1 MILMGLLA
9 PVALHLTPSPGGVK
23 FLKVRNLGFK
33 EFRKPC
39 KMKQFRKIHSEQ
51 FLKFL
56 RIFQWII
63 FAWKVSK
70 YGVFS
75 GPYFPVFGLNTKIYS
90 VFIPNTGKYGPEK
103 TPYNT
108 FHAVVNN
115 LNSMRPEFELR
126 INHE

>member
-9 PVALHLTPSPGGVK
+9 PVALHLTPSHGSVK

-39 KMKQFRKIHSEQ
+39 RMKQFRKIHNEQ

-63 FAWKVSK
+63 FAKGDLFYKFTKRFSHMKIKKALSLFHHKK
-70 YGVFS
+70 YF
-75 GPYFPVFGLNTKIYS
+75 
-90 VFIPNTGKYGPEK
+90 
-103 TPYNT
+103 
-108 FHAVVNN
+108 
-115 LNSMRPEFELR
+115 
-126 INHE
+126 